1 MPDLNW
7 QSLNLMQQFDVLRGA
22 PFAHL
27 AFLSEGKPA
36 LVPMHYQLE
45 VDRSQVILHLICLT
59 TGRTYAALRD
69 GGPVCLEF
77 DLPGCAWLDTVLV
90 SGHAS
95 VGLRDEPRRA
105 AELRIKA
112 ARITGRRYFTP
123 Q

>member
-22 PFAHL
+22 PFTHL
-27 AFLSEGKPA
+27 AFLSEGKPV
-36 LVPMHYQLE
+36 LVPMHFQLE
-45 VDRSQVILHLICLT
+45 VDRSQVILHLTCLT

-90 SGHAS
+90 SGQAS
-95 VGLRDEPRRA
+95 IGLRDEPRRA
-105 AELRIKA
+105 AELRVKA

>member
-36 LVPMHYQLE
+36 LVPMYYQLE
-45 VDRSQVILHLICLT
+45 VDRSQVILHLTCLT
-59 TGRTYAALRD
+59 TGRTYAALQG

-95 VGLRDEPRRA
+95 VGLRDEPRHA